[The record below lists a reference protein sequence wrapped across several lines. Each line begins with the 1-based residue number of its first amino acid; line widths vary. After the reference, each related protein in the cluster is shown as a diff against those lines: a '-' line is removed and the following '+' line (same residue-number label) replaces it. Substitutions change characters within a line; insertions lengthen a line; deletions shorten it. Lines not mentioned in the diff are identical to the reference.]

1 MRNIEVTGVKT
12 CGLPISEIVDAVNH
26 VQLATNTTP
35 GTSGPGPNP
44 PAFVEGGKAFDGLIW
59 ADQGA
64 PPWVPNA
71 KYLTVG
77 AFILDSNGNLETVS
91 SPGISGPA
99 SLASPV
105 GTPIPW

>member
-44 PAFVEGGKAFDGLIW
+44 PAFVEGGNVVDNTVTWQAQGQPFWHTNFAF
-59 ADQGA
+59 
-64 PPWVPNA
+64 VPGSIIDHRN
-71 KYLTVG
+71 KYSQRVTTR
-77 AFILDSNGNLETVS
+77 AT
-91 SPGISGPA
+91 SGPTHPLFDD
-99 SLASPV
+99 S
-105 GTPIPW
+105 